1 MPKFAHRE
9 KRERK
14 GIANSPE
21 VSGKDL
27 MKLSNAVRPPQLLL
41 YPFNLKGCYFLLS
54 SLHPHYLGHIILQVG
69 KLAV

>member
-27 MKLSNAVRPPQLLL
+27 MKLSNAVRPPQLLI
-41 YPFNLKGCYFLLS
+41 YPFN
-54 SLHPHYLGHIILQVG
+54 
-69 KLAV
+69 